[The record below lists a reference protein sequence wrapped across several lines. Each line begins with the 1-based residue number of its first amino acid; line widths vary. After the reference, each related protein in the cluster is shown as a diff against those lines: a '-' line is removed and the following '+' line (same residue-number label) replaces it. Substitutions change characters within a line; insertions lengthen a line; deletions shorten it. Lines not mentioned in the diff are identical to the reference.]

1 MKRLVQ
7 KLEGLKGEKI
17 NPAHVKK
24 ILADVDFNGLD
35 YKDYMEGKDLGEYN
49 RIRISEDPLQVFLTT
64 WPPQFLLPI
73 HQHKNF
79 WGYVIPLEGIV
90 AETIY
95 GYAPRKKKVFL
106 HPTKT
111 YKKGEIIYEP
121 YNVIHKLQ
129 NTSPLDV
136 TISIHIYY
144 PPTFSYKGTMIF
156 DAQNR
161 KLAFLNEKA
170 RMLSWDLPEDQ
181 YDKVMKEAYDVEK
194 LW

>member
-1 MKRLVQ
+1 MKNLVQ
-7 KLEGLKGEKI
+7 KLEGLKGKKI
-17 NPAHVKK
+17 DPALVKK
-24 ILADVDFNGLD
+24 VLAEFDFKSLD
-35 YKDYMEGKDLGEYN
+35 YKDYLEGKDMGEYN
-49 RIRISEDPLQVFLTT
+49 RIRISEDPLQIFLMT

-79 WGYVIPLEGIV
+79 WGYVIPIEGIV

-111 YKKGEIIYEP
+111 YKQGEIIYEP

-129 NTSPLDV
+129 NTSPLDITV
-136 TISIHIYY
+136 SIHIYY
-144 PPTFSYKGTMIF
+144 PPTFNYTGTMIF

-161 KLAFLNEKA
+161 KMAVLNEKA
-170 RMLSWDLPEDQ
+170 SQLSWDLPEDH
-181 YDKVMKEAYDVEK
+181 YDSVLDQAYDVEK

>member
-1 MKRLVQ
+1 MKHLVQ
-7 KLEGLKGEKI
+7 KLEQLKGQKI
-17 NPAHVKK
+17 DPALVKK
-24 ILADVDFNGLD
+24 ALSDIDFKAVD
-35 YKDYMEGKDLGEYN
+35 YKDYLEGKDMGEYN
-49 RIRISEDPLQVFLTT
+49 RIRISEDPMQVFLMT

-90 AETIY
+90 AETVY

-111 YKKGEIIYEP
+111 YKEGEIIYEP

-136 TISIHIYY
+136 TISVHIYY
-144 PPTFSYKGTMIF
+144 PPTFNYKGTMIL

-161 KLAFLNEKA
+161 RMAFLNEKA
-170 RMLSWDLPEDQ
+170 ESLSWDLPEDH
-181 YDKVMKEAYDVEK
+181 YDSVIEKAYDVEK